1 LAWQSH
7 ISRKFVK
14 NQIFLG
20 VPFFLI
26 FCLAVGVSRG
36 LVKNASFVQEKG
48 SALNGAPN
56 AESAEDKENVRRVAK
71 KPRLEKG

>member
-1 LAWQSH
+1 
-7 ISRKFVK
+7 
-14 NQIFLG
+14 
-20 VPFFLI
+20 
-26 FCLAVGVSRG
+26 
-36 LVKNASFVQEKG
+36 VQEKG